1 MIHTRTLQE
10 GCEPNVDIL
19 FIKQRLYNM
28 GLLEVEINSTTK
40 TEFDEETTKAVL
52 NFQERNRNL
61 DGAPFKQTGKIDSDI
76 WNAILRENNILT
88 MARNPIF
95 EDESVIP
102 NGESIGIPF
111 VMPTNISPEKA
122 SKIATDLSGISNR
135 RRAIVMEALKLAY
148 DPAVPRYYPISLYIK
163 GWTSYNK
170 YTQVEPTVVT
180 DEIIEQQLAV
190 YSITDAKVRLMR
202 ETIAFDKKT
211 IGADDCGGIIG
222 LCHLAKVCKIGADLT
237 AKVMVSDRY
246 STAITREELSPGD
259 WVYKVDH
266 IGLYVG
272 GGYSAEWIGGA
283 YGCQLTSINEERIGY
298 NFIKNNFIKLS
309 MWDTYRRPKWY

>member
-10 GCEPNVDIL
+10 GSEADVDIL

-28 GLLEVEINSTTK
+28 GLFETKIDSMTK
-40 TEFDEETTKAVL
+40 TEFDEETTRAVL
-52 NFQERNRNL
+52 NFQERNRDV
-61 DGAPFKQTGKIDSDI
+61 DGSPFEQTGKIDSDI
-76 WNAILRENNILT
+76 WNAILREHNIFAL
-88 MARNPIF
+88 ARDPIF
-95 EDESVIP
+95 TDESVIP
-102 NGESIGIPF
+102 NGESIGMPF
-111 VMPTNISPEKA
+111 AMPANISPEKA
-122 SKIATDLSGISNR
+122 EKIAMNLSGISNR
-135 RRAIVMEALKLAY
+135 RRMIVMEALKLAY
-148 DPAVPRYYPISLYIK
+148 DPAVPRYYPISLYIR
-163 GWTSYNK
+163 GRTSYSKHN
-170 YTQVEPTVVT
+170 QVEPAIVT
-180 DEIIEQQLAV
+180 DEVIDQQV
-190 YSITDAKVRLMR
+190 STYSMTDAKLRLMR

-272 GGYSAEWIGGA
+272 GGYSVEWIGGA
-283 YGCQLTSINEERIGY
+283 YGCQLTSMDEERIVY
-298 NFIKNNFIKLS
+298 NFIKSNFVKLS
-309 MWDTYRRPKWY
+309 MWDTFRRPKWY